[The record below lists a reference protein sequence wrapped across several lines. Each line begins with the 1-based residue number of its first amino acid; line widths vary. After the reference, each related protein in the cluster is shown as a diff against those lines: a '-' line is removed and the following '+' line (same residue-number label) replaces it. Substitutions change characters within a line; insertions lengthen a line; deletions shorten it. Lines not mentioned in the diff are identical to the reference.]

1 MAVYTASQTLNY
13 LSERSGLYTVV
24 TEGPDGLGEE
34 GSFLQHTHFLKA
46 DLPASIVA
54 RARSSPNVTEHGHK
68 KSHLPH
74 LQRLHHPIPKQSNA

>member
-34 GSFLQHTHFLKA
+34 GR
-46 DLPASIVA
+46 LPAAHTFSE
-54 RARSSPNVTEHGHK
+54 S
-68 KSHLPH
+68 
-74 LQRLHHPIPKQSNA
+74 